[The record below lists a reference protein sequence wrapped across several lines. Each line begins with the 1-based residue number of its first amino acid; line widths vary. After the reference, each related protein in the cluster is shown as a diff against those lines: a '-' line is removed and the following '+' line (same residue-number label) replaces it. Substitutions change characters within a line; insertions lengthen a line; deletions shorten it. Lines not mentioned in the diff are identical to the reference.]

1 MSELTTSKCGQ
12 SEIVVQ
18 CLRTKKVTIHRGR
31 FGTFAD
37 AYEHAAKLGYQ
48 LLSYTVISF

>member
-18 CLRTKKVTIHRGR
+18 CLRTKKITIHRGR
-31 FGTFAD
+31 YGTFAD
-37 AYEHAAKLGYQ
+37 AYEHAMRQGYL
-48 LLSYTVISF
+48 LLSYTIL

>member
-1 MSELTTSKCGQ
+1 MSELTTFKCGQ

-18 CLRTKKVTIHRGR
+18 CLRTKKVTINRGR

-37 AYEHAAKLGYQ
+37 AYEHAMQHGYL
-48 LLSYTVISF
+48 LLSYTIL